1 MAINSHA
8 KSTARVLTSFTLLLL
23 AVRTSTVATASK
35 KVTMITSTHNLPL
48 KFYIYVTEK
57 RYSSTDNLLRAFGT
71 HSDPFISDDVCC
83 YSQPRF
89 DETAK
94 LFHK

>member
-1 MAINSHA
+1 
-8 KSTARVLTSFTLLLL
+8 
-23 AVRTSTVATASK
+23 
-35 KVTMITSTHNLPL
+35 MIISTHNLPS

-57 RYSSTDNLLRAFGT
+57 KYSSTDNLLRAFGT

-94 LFHK
+94 LFHKYAICTMASFYYYDQNSFRFSFHI